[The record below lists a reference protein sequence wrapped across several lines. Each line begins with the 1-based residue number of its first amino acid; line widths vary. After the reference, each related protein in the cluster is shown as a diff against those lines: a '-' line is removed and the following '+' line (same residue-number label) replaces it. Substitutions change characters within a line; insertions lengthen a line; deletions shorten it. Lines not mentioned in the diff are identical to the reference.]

1 MLVALKQ
8 CKKLQ
13 NIIFDENYITD
24 NHIVEFQRQFNDEV
38 INNHRACK
46 TLLMCL
52 EKLRG
57 AQGVALVKDLDLII
71 TGMGGYTEES
81 DCSDNVRL
89 RRGRLQI
96 C

>member
-1 MLVALKQ
+1 M
-8 CKKLQ
+8 Q

-24 NHIVEFQRQFNDEV
+24 NHIIEFQRQFNDEV

-57 AQGVALVKDLDLII
+57 TQGVALVKDLDLII
-71 TGMGGYTEES
+71 TGMGGYTEEG

-96 C
+96 W